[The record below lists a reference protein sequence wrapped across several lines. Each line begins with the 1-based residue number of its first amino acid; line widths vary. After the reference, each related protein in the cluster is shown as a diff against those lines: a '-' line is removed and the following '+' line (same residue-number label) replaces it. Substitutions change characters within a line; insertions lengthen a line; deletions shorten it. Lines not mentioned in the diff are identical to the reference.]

1 MTFRLRLL
9 VVMLLVVVVSQ
20 LVTGGAL
27 LRAITQ
33 DALEKGNRD
42 LGVGLRVLEQV
53 LDERG
58 RFLQGNVE
66 ILAND
71 FGFKSAVATRDTG
84 TLQSVLAN
92 HGDRAGADM
101 VLLGD
106 LDGTLL
112 ASSHHPQGTA
122 MPFPALWEQARE
134 TGAAVEVVIQE
145 GKPYEFVL
153 LPVRAPNLIGWVGMG
168 FMIDQALAS
177 EIHALTRLD
186 ISFITHRNSS
196 GGPGHRVSSREDLDA
211 AALRR
216 LTAELDSGRFLQT
229 SAFTEDDRYLTR
241 AQLLQS
247 DAGNQTYA
255 VVQASRSSLLGAYR
269 DLQWQLG
276 GVIAVILL
284 LTAALAAWSARSM
297 SRPLSVLAD
306 AARNIGRGQ
315 NLKSVD
321 VTPHGE
327 IGLLAGTLLSM
338 QEDIRQREQSLL
350 HQSRHD
356 RLTGLPN
363 RSSAQDDIE
372 VLVRQQTRFSLLRM
386 EILDFRRIND
396 TFGYALG
403 DRVLITLAQRLRDLP
418 SPVRNAYRL
427 GTDEFLLVV
436 DVSAC
441 DDRWVE
447 SLRAGLSQP
456 IDLNGSPI
464 HPDLLVGEANYPDHG
479 NDVNLLLRRADIA
492 LHAASARHQSHQ
504 RYLEGQDEEHLR
516 QLTLIRDL
524 QSAVTCD
531 QLHMVYQPKIDASSG
546 EVVEF
551 EALMRWQHPSLGFIS
566 PDEFITLAERSG
578 NIRPL
583 SRWMFNAVCSQLA
596 AWQRQGQHLSVAIN
610 LSAADL
616 GDTDLVDLL
625 LNHLRHHGLQADQL
639 ALEITES
646 AVMEDAT
653 LASQS
658 LNRLRQA
665 GLTISVDDFGTGYSS
680 LAQLKRLPVG
690 ALKIDKS
697 FILQLD
703 SEDDDATIVRS
714 TIEMG
719 HSLGL
724 RIVAEGVENEASAG
738 LLKEYGC
745 DFLQG
750 YWIARPL
757 PADSVIEWLGGNNP
771 FPLSATRHAK

>member
-27 LRAITQ
+27 LRAISQ
-33 DALEKGNRD
+33 DALEKGDRD
-42 LGVGLRVLEQV
+42 LGVGLRVLDQV

-58 RFLQGNVE
+58 RLLQNNVE

-101 VLLGD
+101 VLLSD

-112 ASSHHPQGTA
+112 ASSHHPQGAA
-122 MPFPALWEQARE
+122 MPFPTLWEQARAA
-134 TGAAVEVVIQE
+134 GAAVEVVIDE

-177 EIHALTRLD
+177 EIHSLTRLD
-186 ISFITHRNSS
+186 ISFITHRDS
-196 GGPGHRVSSREDLDA
+196 GEPGHRVSSRENLDA
-211 AALRR
+211 AASHR
-216 LTAELDSGRFLQT
+216 LTAELASGRFLQT
-229 SAFTEDDRYLTR
+229 SAFTKDDRYLTR
-241 AQLLQS
+241 AKLLQS

-255 VVQASRSSLLGAYR
+255 VVQASRESLLGAYR

-276 GVIAVILL
+276 GVLAVILL
-284 LTAALAAWSARSM
+284 FTAALAAWSARSM
-297 SRPLSVLAD
+297 GRPLSVLAD

-327 IGLLAGTLLSM
+327 IGLLADTLLSM
-338 QEDIRQREQSLL
+338 QEDIRQREQTLL

-363 RSSAQDDIE
+363 RSSAQEDTEALI
-372 VLVRQQTRFSLLRM
+372 RQQTRFSLLRM

-418 SPVRNAYRL
+418 PPVRNAYRL

-436 DVSAC
+436 EVSAC
-441 DDRWVE
+441 DDHWVE
-447 SLRAGLSQP
+447 SLLTGLSQP

-464 HPDLLVGEANYPDHG
+464 HPDLLVGEANHPDHG

-492 LHAASARHQSHQ
+492 LHTASARHQRHQ

-524 QSAVTCD
+524 QHAVTCD
-531 QLHMVYQPKIDASSG
+531 QLHMVYQPKIDASNG

-551 EALMRWQHPSLGFIS
+551 EALMRWQHPSLGFIP

-583 SRWMFNAVCSQLA
+583 SRWMFQSVCSQLA
-596 AWQRQGQHLSVAIN
+596 AWQRQGQRLSVAIN

-616 GDTDLVDLL
+616 VDTDLADLL
-625 LNHLRHHGLQADQL
+625 LDHLRHHGLQADQL
-639 ALEITES
+639 GLEITES

-653 LASQS
+653 LASHS

-690 ALKIDKS
+690 ELKIDKS

-724 RIVAEGVENEASAG
+724 RIVAEGVENAASAA

-771 FPLSATRHAK
+771 FPLSSMGHAK